1 MACPWTRAHKWNHI
15 QDLLYIWWN
24 DEEPTCHITPQCKG
38 ACDIPSL
45 ARWRCTASKY
55 PQKSIG
61 TLGNFPFTASYVSQ
75 SLTLV
80 KLLYPLT
87 RTMSPLVEDILLE
100 PCKYQLQQPPPINPC
115 MNHWCGGVQ
124 HIASTKI
131 CGWDCAK
138 PQDIQPSHMRSLNH
152 AILPDFRLLIWIV
165 GIIVTK
171 NGVSRRPYS
180 TARFGSGEMPFLR
193 QILPNLR

>member
-87 RTMSPLVEDILLE
+87 RTMSPLVEEILLE

-124 HIASTKI
+124 HIA
-131 CGWDCAK
+131 
-138 PQDIQPSHMRSLNH
+138 
-152 AILPDFRLLIWIV
+152 WIV